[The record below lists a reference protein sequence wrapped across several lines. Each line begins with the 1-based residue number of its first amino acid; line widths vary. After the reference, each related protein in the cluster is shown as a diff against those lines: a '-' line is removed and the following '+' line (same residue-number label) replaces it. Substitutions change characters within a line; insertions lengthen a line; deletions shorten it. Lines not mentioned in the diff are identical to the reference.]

1 MADFTSGFW
10 DWYIIVPV
18 VLGIVWLFVLIS
30 RVGGGDTPQ
39 PGEQVET
46 MGHVWD
52 EDLEEYNN
60 PLPKWWLNMFYITL
74 IFGVVYLALYPG
86 LGSYKGMLGWTELS
100 QYEAEMAQAEEVYG
114 PIFAKFLEQPLEQV
128 AQDDEA
134 LRMGERLFVTYCAT
148 CHGSDARGARGFPN
162 LRDGE
167 WLYGNDAATIK
178 QTIAQG
184 RSGVMPPWG
193 AALGDLGVA
202 QMAEYVVSLSGR
214 EHDRAQAAQAA
225 PKFAAMCATCHG
237 AQGGGNQSLGAPAL
251 NNRVWQYGG
260 SLTAIRES
268 IQNGRNGVMPAHAEF
283 LGEAKVHLLAAYVLS
298 LQDR

>member
-1 MADFTSGFW
+1 MADFTSAFW

-30 RVGGGDTPQ
+30 RVGRGDTPQ

-60 PLPKWWLNMFYITL
+60 PLPKWWLNMFYMTL

-100 QYEAEMAQAEEVYG
+100 QYEKEMAQAEEVYG
-114 PIFAKFLEQPLEQV
+114 PIFAKFLERPLEQV
-128 AQDDEA
+128 AQDSEA
-134 LRMGERLFVTYCAT
+134 LQMGERLFVTYCAT

-162 LRDGE
+162 LRDAE
-167 WLYGNDAATIK
+167 WLYGNEPSTIK

-193 AALGDLGVA
+193 AALGDLGVV

-214 EHDRAQAAQAA
+214 DHDRVQAAEAE
-225 PKFAAMCATCHG
+225 PKFAAMCAACHG
-237 AQGGGNQSLGAPAL
+237 AQGGGNSALGAPAL

-260 SLTAIRES
+260 SLTAIRQS
-268 IQNGRNGVMPAHAEF
+268 IRDGRNGVMPAHAEF
-283 LGEAKVHLLAAYVLS
+283 LGEAKVHLLAAYVSS

>member
-1 MADFTSGFW
+1 MADFTSAFW

-30 RVGGGDTPQ
+30 RVGRGDTPQ

-60 PLPKWWLNMFYITL
+60 PLPKWWLNMFYMTL

-100 QYEAEMAQAEEVYG
+100 QYEKEMAQAEEVYG
-114 PIFAKFLEQPLEQV
+114 PIFAKFLERPLEQV
-128 AQDDEA
+128 AQDSEA
-134 LRMGERLFVTYCAT
+134 LQMGERLFVTYCAT

-162 LRDGE
+162 LRDAE
-167 WLYGNDAATIK
+167 WLYGNEPSTIK

-184 RSGVMPPWG
+184 RSGVMPP
-193 AALGDLGVA
+193 
-202 QMAEYVVSLSGR
+202 
-214 EHDRAQAAQAA
+214 
-225 PKFAAMCATCHG
+225 
-237 AQGGGNQSLGAPAL
+237 
-251 NNRVWQYGG
+251 
-260 SLTAIRES
+260 
-268 IQNGRNGVMPAHAEF
+268 
-283 LGEAKVHLLAAYVLS
+283 
-298 LQDR
+298 

>member
-1 MADFTSGFW
+1 MADFTSAFW

-30 RVGGGDTPQ
+30 RVGRGDMPQ

-74 IFGVVYLALYPG
+74 VFGVVYLALYPG

-100 QYEAEMAQAEEVYG
+100 QYEAEMAQAEEAYG
-114 PIFAKFLEQPLEQV
+114 PIFAKFLERPLEQV
-128 AQDDEA
+128 AQDSEA
-134 LRMGERLFVTYCAT
+134 LQMGERLFVTYCGT

-167 WLYGNDAATIK
+167 WLYGNDPATIK

-193 AALGDLGVA
+193 AALGDLGVV

-214 EHDRAQAAQAA
+214 EHDGALAAEAE

-237 AQGGGNQSLGAPAL
+237 AQGGGNAALGAPAL

-268 IQNGRNGVMPAHAEF
+268 VRDGRNGVMPAHGEF

>member
-1 MADFTSGFW
+1 MADFTSSFW
-10 DWYIIVPV
+10 DWYIIVPT
-18 VLGIVWLFVLIS
+18 VLGIVWLFYMIAKLS
-30 RVGGGDTPQ
+30 GSEKRE

-60 PLPKWWLNMFYITL
+60 PLPRWWLNLFYITL

-86 LGSYKGMLGWTELS
+86 LGSFKGLLGWTELS
-100 QYEAEMAQAEEVYG
+100 QYESEMAEAEAVYG
-114 PIFAKFLEQPLEQV
+114 PIFARFLDRPLEQV
-128 AQDDEA
+128 AQDEEA

-167 WLYGNDAATIK
+167 WLYGNAPAAIKETIVK
-178 QTIAQG
+178 G

-193 AALGDLGVA
+193 AALGELGVA

-214 EHDRAQAAQAA
+214 EHDAAQAEAAA
-225 PKFAAMCATCHG
+225 PKYAAMCAACHG
-237 AQGGGNQSLGAPAL
+237 AQGEGNVALGAPAL

-268 IQNGRNGVMPAHAEF
+268 IRDGRNGVMPPQGF
-283 LGEAKVHLLAAYVLS
+283 LGEAKVHLLAAYVMS